1 MKTHPG
7 LSDTWYRTPLYF
19 ISRRTF
25 QPDVLWSYGN
35 QFGHNIHFPIFNRK
49 MNVDPGAPWDRF
61 PSDTLQ
67 PWDGS
72 HLIFVPVM
80 ALVEI
85 PYALSYLAAWGF
97 HFPTA
102 TEMWLWRVCAI
113 YQSLFL
119 IILVSYMAFQ
129 EAVQRLWPKKSRP
142 SHTKSRDI
150 SPSTGLRNWKFVS
163 DLEAWL
169 QRCRN
174 LSPDQD
180 PDMAVQVRW
189 IFPAIFAIFIF
200 ILCRLVFYSL
210 DFAGLREQPLGVYK
224 TVNRFVLFL

>member
-1 MKTHPG
+1 MIGRLP
-7 LSDTWYRTPLYF
+7 
-19 ISRRTF
+19 
-25 QPDVLWSYGN
+25 N
-35 QFGHNIHFPIFNRK
+35 
-49 MNVDPGAPWDRF
+49 
-61 PSDTLQ
+61 LQ

-72 HLIFVPVM
+72 HHIFVPLM

-85 PYALSYLAAWGF
+85 TYALSYLAAWAF
-97 HFPTA
+97 QFPTA

-113 YQSLFL
+113 YQSLL
-119 IILVSYMAFQ
+119 LLILVSYMAFQ
-129 EAVQRLWPKKSRP
+129 EIAQRLWPKARP
-142 SHTKSRDI
+142 SHTKSHDR
-150 SPSTGLRNWKFVS
+150 SPSTGLRNRRFVS

-180 PDMAVQVRW
+180 PDMVVQVRW
-189 IFPAIFAIFIF
+189 MFPAIFAIFIF

-210 DFAGLREQPLGVYK
+210 DFAGLREQPLGVCK